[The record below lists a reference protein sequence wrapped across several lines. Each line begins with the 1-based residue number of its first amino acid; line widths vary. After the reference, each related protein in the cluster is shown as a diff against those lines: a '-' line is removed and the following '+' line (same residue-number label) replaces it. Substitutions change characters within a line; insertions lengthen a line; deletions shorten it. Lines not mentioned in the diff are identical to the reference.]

1 MPDNKN
7 EKTKLYMVLGLLCV
21 AVVVAYFQFFRSK
34 DEPAAVVPTVPQRN
48 MSNPIDSAESISRRL
63 QTKSLPAVQPVRVAK
78 RPTQEKVVRYPINQ
92 NQKKGRQDQTAS
104 EPEGQYISTNPI
116 RDIFERPYIHVKP
129 EPPAPAGVTAAK
141 GAAPREIPLE
151 LKGTIISGDR
161 PIAIINNQFLQLGDT
176 IDEYRVFSI
185 TSNEVLLKA
194 GSHKKIIQVMKMGPY
209 LDQ

>member
-1 MPDNKN
+1 MPDKKN
-7 EKTKLYMVLGLLCV
+7 EKIKLYMVLGLLCV
-21 AVVVAYFQFFRSK
+21 AGVVAYFQFFRSK
-34 DEPAAVVPTVPQRN
+34 DEPAAVVSNVPQ
-48 MSNPIDSAESISRRL
+48 SKLSDPIDSAESISRRL
-63 QTKSLPAVQPVRVAK
+63 QTKSVPAVQPVRAAK
-78 RPTQEKVVRYPINQ
+78 RPTQEKAVRYPINQ
-92 NQKKGRQDQTAS
+92 NQKAGRQDQTAS
-104 EPEGQYISTNPI
+104 EHEVQYISTNPI

-141 GAAPREIPLE
+141 GVAPKEIPLE

-176 IDEYRVFSI
+176 IDVYRVSSI